1 MKPLSIILFLVLS
14 APLWAQPGPSPVPLS
29 PDSCVAMALRNQ
41 VAVKNAALDLS
52 AARET
57 RRAAFTQFFPS
68 IALQAGYF
76 KAQHP
81 LIDLSA
87 SENRESLS
95 LSAAFDGHPI
105 TAEETERLL
114 QQLLALLGY
123 DVNASELVSQFTDR
137 LSVDAQLQMLDH
149 GVFANLTLTQP
160 LFAGGRIVNG
170 NRLAAV
176 GVEAA
181 ALQLDLARDQVELH
195 AYTLYWQI
203 VSLYEKQRTLHYLQ
217 RMLDTLERDVAVAV
231 AAGLTGRNDL
241 LKVQIKQNET
251 SVSALQLDNGIAL
264 ATWALRQYI
273 CVPDTA
279 APFRF
284 DTLPFD
290 TPIALP
296 TATLNTS
303 SGSPS
308 VDAEGRPESRL
319 LHLSVEAA
327 RLQKLMTVGQALPTL
342 AVGATYGYNNIAHT
356 PMRPNGLIFATL
368 SVPLTA
374 WWQSTHD
381 IRKNELQR
389 QKAENTRA
397 DMQQKLT
404 LQTLQSWNQTS
415 EAYAL
420 IAVRR
425 LGMEQAA
432 DNLVEVKNHFDAG
445 MTSMTELLEA
455 YTLLSQARNQWVDQ
469 VIDYLI
475 KSKRHSQLTSGKLKA
490 AHRLN

>member
-14 APLWAQPGPSPVPLS
+14 ATLWAQPVPSPVPLS

-41 VAVKNAALDLS
+41 VAIKNAALDLS

-57 RRAAFTQFFPS
+57 RRAAFTHFFPS

-87 SENRESLS
+87 AENKDHLT

-105 TAEETERLL
+105 SAEENERLI
-114 QQLLALLGY
+114 QQLLDFLGF
-123 DVNASELVSQFTDR
+123 DVNASELISQFADR
-137 LSVDAQLQMLDH
+137 LSVDATLQMLDH
-149 GVFANLTLTQP
+149 GAFANLTLTQP
-160 LFAGGRIVNG
+160 LFAGGRIING
-170 NRLAAV
+170 NKLAAV

-181 ALQLDLARDQVELH
+181 ALQLDLARDQVELQ

-273 CVPDTA
+273 GVPDTA
-279 APFRF
+279 APLRF

-290 TPIALP
+290 APIAPPVATFDTRRGLP
-296 TATLNTS
+296 PA
-303 SGSPS
+303 
-308 VDAEGRPESRL
+308 AEGRAETRL
-319 LHLSVEAA
+319 LQLSVEAA
-327 RLQKLMTVGQALPTL
+327 RLQKLIAVGQSLPTL

-356 PMRPNGLIFATL
+356 PMRPNGLLFATL
-368 SVPLTA
+368 SIPLTD
-374 WWQSTHD
+374 WWQNAHD
-381 IRKNELQR
+381 IRKNEFQR

-397 DMQQKLT
+397 DMQQKLA
-404 LQTLQSWNQTS
+404 LQTLQSWNQTT

-425 LGMEQAA
+425 IGIEQAA

-475 KSKRHSQLTSGKLKA
+475 KSKRHSQLTS
-490 AHRLN
+490 RQ

>member
-1 MKPLSIILFLVLS
+1 MKALSLILLLVLS
-14 APLWAQPGPSPVPLS
+14 VPLCAQSVSDTLHLS
-29 PDSCVAMALRNQ
+29 PDNCVAMALRNQ

-57 RRAAFTQFFPS
+57 RRAAFTQFFPTV
-68 IALQAGYF
+68 ALQAGYF

-87 SENRESLS
+87 SENKDNLS

-114 QQLLALLGY
+114 QQLLDLLGY
-123 DVNASELVSQFTDR
+123 EVSASELVSRFTDR

-149 GVFANLTLTQP
+149 GAFANLTLTQP

-176 GVEAA
+176 GAQAA
-181 ALQLDLARDQVELH
+181 SLQLDLSRDEVELN

-203 VSLYEKQRTLHYLQ
+203 VSLREKQRTLRHLQ
-217 RMLDTLERDVAVAV
+217 RMLDTLSRDVSAAVD
-231 AAGLTGRNDL
+231 AGVTGRNDL

-251 SVSALQLDNGIAL
+251 TVSALQLSNGIDL
-264 ATWALRQYI
+264 ATRALCQYI
-273 CVPDTA
+273 GVPDPESPIA
-279 APFRF
+279 F
-284 DTLPFD
+284 DTLPLF
-290 TPIALP
+290 TPSASLP
-296 TATLNTS
+296 PHYIDPAVAAQ
-303 SGSPS
+303 GS
-308 VDAEGRPESRL
+308 AESRL
-319 LHLSVEAA
+319 LTLGVEAA
-327 RLQKLMTVGQALPTL
+327 RLQKLMAVGEGLPTL

-356 PMRPNGLIFATL
+356 PMRPNGLLFATL

-374 WWQSTHD
+374 WWQNAHQ
-381 IRKNELQR
+381 IRKNEFLR

-397 DMQQKLT
+397 DMQQQLA
-404 LQTLQSWNQTS
+404 LRALQSWNQTS

-475 KSKRHSQLTSGKLKA
+475 KSKRHTQLTSNQFK
-490 AHRLN
+490 N